1 MRRGGIVG
9 WISEA
14 QSNVQA
20 IATKRW
26 VTPSA
31 NPPYELCDPPLYPRL
46 IDLGLRLT
54 FRPLLELGLRIA
66 HGLREHIAQFGLR
79 FRGCF
84 GDGCLP
90 MCHGHYVGMPEGHL
104 NPTKALYQAGLPNI
118 PVQNASISAL
128 NNSASPGR
136 LPIFAPLRP

>member
-1 MRRGGIVG
+1 VRGALRIPDSWRVPLTR
-9 WISEA
+9 IAS
-14 QSNVQA
+14 QSDLSPQA
-20 IATKRW
+20 GRGAKLPLIA
-26 VTPSA
+26 
-31 NPPYELCDPPLYPRL
+31 LGFRL
-46 IDLGLRLT
+46 VLP
-54 FRPLLELGLRIA
+54 PLLELGLRIA
-66 HGLREHIAQFGLR
+66 DGLREHIAQFGLR

-136 LPIFAPLRP
+136 LPILAPLRP